1 MLKKTVNLTKKLGQT
16 LGQSLGQ
23 TTQTQTPITNTDTD
37 AEGDWYIGTD
47 DGKLGPMTAEKVLN
61 MMDTGELDKTNGN
74 AFIAHSSYG
83 KIPSWKPLDQEAE
96 GMLLRSY
103 RANMIVDDRMSVP
116 QPHTYDEDDSVIHTD
131 AYYTIVG
138 MWGNKTETG
147 SALLIQVN
155 NKFGGVK
162 RVATCCGS
170 GSSSP
175 RARGERQHD
184 ERGPHRRRE
193 GQARGGGVQVPRG
206 QDYLR

>member
-1 MLKKTVNLTKKLGQT
+1 M
-16 LGQSLGQ
+16 
-23 TTQTQTPITNTDTD
+23 
-37 AEGDWYIGTD
+37 WYIGTD
-47 DGKLGPMTAEKVLN
+47 DGKFGPMTAEKVLN

-103 RANMIVDDRMSVP
+103 RANMIVDDRMSVS
-116 QPHTYDEDDSVIHTD
+116 QPHMYDEDDSVIQTD

-138 MWGNKTETG
+138 MLGNKTETG

-162 RVATCCGS
+162 RGDMLWQWLVE
-170 GSSSP
+170 
-175 RARGERQHD
+175 RAGNANMMSEGLID
-184 ERGPHRRRE
+184 ARE
-193 GQARGGGVQVPRG
+193 AKREVEE
-206 QDYLR
+206 YN